1 MIEGTTNGKNL
12 PVAMREGN
20 AFGAAMNGKIY
31 IAGGSTNDD
40 YLSSCEV
47 YNPTSDE
54 WQLISSLKE
63 RRFNAS
69 MLCFQGRLYVLGG
82 TTVPPDCTWKVQ
94 GLTVEMFNSERN
106 EWTEI
111 SQIPVERFESQ
122 EEMKKKKVFKAFF
135 ARLRKKVIH
144 KLKPLN

>member
-1 MIEGTTNGKNL
+1 MVT
-12 PVAMREGN
+12 
-20 AFGAAMNGKIY
+20 
-31 IAGGSTNDD
+31 

-63 RRFNAS
+63 RRFNTS
-69 MLCFQGRLYVLGG
+69 MLCFHGRLYVLGG
-82 TTVPPDCTWKVQ
+82 TIVPPDCTSTVQ
-94 GLTVEMFNSERN
+94 ALTVEMFNSERN

-122 EEMKKKKVFKAFF
+122 EEMKKKKVFKACF
-135 ARLRKKVIH
+135 ARLSKNVIH

>member
-1 MIEGTTNGKNL
+1 M
-12 PVAMREGN
+12 
-20 AFGAAMNGKIY
+20 
-31 IAGGSTNDD
+31 
-40 YLSSCEV
+40 
-47 YNPTSDE
+47 
-54 WQLISSLKE
+54 
-63 RRFNAS
+63 
-69 MLCFQGRLYVLGG
+69 LGG
-82 TTVPPDCTWKVQ
+82 TIVPPDCTSTVQ
-94 GLTVEMFNSERN
+94 ALTVEMFNSERN